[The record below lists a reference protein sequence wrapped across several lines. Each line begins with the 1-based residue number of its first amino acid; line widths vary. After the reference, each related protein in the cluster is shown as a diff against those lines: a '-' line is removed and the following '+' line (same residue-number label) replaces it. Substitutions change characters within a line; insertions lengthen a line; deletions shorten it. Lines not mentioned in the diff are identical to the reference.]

1 MAEGYIS
8 IENLTYEYADGT
20 GLALNDISIDIE
32 RGEYVA
38 VVGACGAGKTTL
50 CLSINGIVPH
60 MLMGEMGGRVTVD
73 GMATDSHDVREMAR
87 IVGMVFDN
95 PEFQLSQIS
104 VEEEIALGLESRGV
118 PREEML
124 HRIPDV
130 LEIVGLP
137 GYEKR
142 SPMALSGGQQQ
153 RLAMAAALAISPE
166 ILVLDEPTS
175 NLDPIGKQ
183 EVFEVC
189 AKLNRER
196 GTTIIIAE
204 HEVEAIA
211 VYADRVYV
219 LDQGSILVGG
229 TPREVFSQVT
239 ALRSVGLRVPQ
250 VTELADT
257 LRDSFGKWSGQY
269 PVSLDEAVEGIRNR
283 WSRN

>member
-1 MAEGYIS
+1 MNEGYIH
-8 IENLTYEYADGT
+8 IENLTYQYADGI
-20 GLALNDISIDIE
+20 GEALRDVSLDVD

-38 VVGACGAGKTTL
+38 ILGACGAGKTTL

-60 MLMGEMGGRVTVD
+60 MFIGEKSGRVTVG
-73 GMATDSHDVREMAR
+73 GMDTGSHEVREMAS

-124 HRIPDV
+124 RRIPEV

-142 SPMALSGGQQQ
+142 SPMAMSGGQQQ
-153 RLAMAAALAISPE
+153 RLAIAAALAISPDV
-166 ILVLDEPTS
+166 LVLDEPTS

-189 AKLNRER
+189 ARLNRER

-211 VYADRVYV
+211 RYADRVFV
-219 LDQGSILVGG
+219 LNEGRIVHGG
-229 TPREVFSQVT
+229 TPKEVFSEVD
-239 ALRSVGLRVPQ
+239 ALRRIGLRVPQ
-250 VTELADT
+250 VTELAHA
-257 LRDSFGKWSGQY
+257 LRECNGKWSGEI
-269 PVSLDEAVEGIRNR
+269 PVDLDEAVAAIRKQWREN
-283 WSRN
+283 